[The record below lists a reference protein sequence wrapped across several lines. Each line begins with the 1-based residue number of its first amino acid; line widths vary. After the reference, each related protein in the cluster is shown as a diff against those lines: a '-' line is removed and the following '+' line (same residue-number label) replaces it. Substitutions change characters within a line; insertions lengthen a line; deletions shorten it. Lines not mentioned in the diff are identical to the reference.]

1 MVIVIMLYGVVV
13 MIIVVI
19 LHVVMVAAI
28 MPHFVVVTVVALWC
42 CGCGGCHCATWHHSC
57 SYCHLV
63 LVAASLLCKWG
74 MATGLQREKKK
85 LVDKR
90 IK

>member
-13 MIIVVI
+13 MIIVVV
-19 LHVVMVAAI
+19 LHVVIVAAI
-28 MPHFVVVTVVALWC
+28 MPHLIVVTVVAPWYC
-42 CGCGGCHCATWHHSC
+42 SCGSCHCATWHHSC

-63 LVAASLLCKWG
+63 LVAASPLCNWG
-74 MATGLQREKKK
+74 TATGLQREKKK